1 MRRTLIVA
9 NRTACTPVLLQEVER
24 RAGARPTS
32 FGVLVPPVRSRRSPD
47 WTPAE
52 ALKALR
58 GAARGPDGLLAP
70 SVEALPLSG
79 DAFESVRSALAAGG
93 FHDVLICTRPER
105 RRRGD
110 LARRIQALGVPA
122 MVIAEPGDG
131 ARGFEKVLRGTSPVL
146 PGY

>member
-24 RAGARPTS
+24 RAGARPTA
-32 FGVLVPPVRSRRSPD
+32 FGVIVPPVSSRRSPD
-47 WTPAE
+47 WTAAE
-52 ALKALR
+52 ALKELR
-58 GAARGPDGLLAP
+58 RAARGPDGLLSP
-70 SVEALPLSG
+70 SVEALPG
-79 DAFESVRSALAAGG
+79 DGEAFESVRAALAGGG
-93 FHDVLICTRPER
+93 FHDVLVCTRPVR
-105 RRRGD
+105 WRRGD
-110 LARRIQALGVPA
+110 LALRIQALGLPT